1 MIGRIS
7 LVSGLI
13 ILLYWGVIRET
24 LALGTDTSGSITDK
38 TLTNETLY
46 RNSVNEV
53 PVQPLATW

>member
-24 LALGTDTSGSITDK
+24 LALGTDTSGSMRK
-38 TLTNETLY
+38 KTLY

-53 PVQPLATW
+53 SVPPLATW